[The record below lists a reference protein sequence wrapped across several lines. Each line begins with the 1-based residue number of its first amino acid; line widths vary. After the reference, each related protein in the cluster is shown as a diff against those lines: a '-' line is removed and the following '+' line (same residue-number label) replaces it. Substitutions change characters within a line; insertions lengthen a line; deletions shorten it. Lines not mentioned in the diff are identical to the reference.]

1 MLPVFV
7 AATPLVVV
15 ARCPAFYAVMS
26 TLALETQPVAL
37 ALHNLVKDLDPSR
50 WRTSLEEA
58 TRSRIAELESQLRQM
73 VARVRSD
80 EPLAEPLTELS
91 SLLRESVPA
100 PDLPSAEIP
109 TAWDGYRKQLQAAYE
124 KLRSHL
130 RKDQIHV
137 PTLRPTNYLR
147 SLAHA
152 SIGVFLVY
160 VVEEWLSAT
169 QRWLVPLCFATRF
182 WMMEAARHYT
192 EPGRRFLLWL
202 FGPIAHPHERTRVN
216 SSTWFGTALV
226 IIGTLYAPLHCAL
239 ALAILGVA
247 DPAAGLIGR
256 RWGKTKLV
264 AERSLEGTLA
274 FVVVGTIASLVVMAI
289 WHGDL
294 AWSVR
299 LAVAFGA
306 ALFGGV
312 AELFSNRVDD
322 NLSIPVS
329 AATGSFLVATL
340 LGA

>member
-1 MLPVFV
+1 
-7 AATPLVVV
+7 
-15 ARCPAFYAVMS
+15 MS
-26 TLALETQPVAL
+26 TLALETRPVAL
-37 ALHNLVKDLDPSR
+37 ALHHLVKDLDPSR
-50 WRTSLEEA
+50 WRANLEQA

-91 SLLRESVPA
+91 SLLREAVPA
-100 PDLPSAEIP
+100 PDLPSAEVP

-124 KLRSHL
+124 KLRGHL
-130 RKDQIHV
+130 RQNKIHV

-152 SIGVFLVY
+152 TIGVFLVY
-160 VVEEWLSAT
+160 VVEELLDAQ
-169 QRWLVPLCFATRF
+169 QRWLVPLCFATSF
-182 WMMEAARHYT
+182 WLMEAARHYT

-202 FGPIAHPHERTRVN
+202 FGPIAHPHERHRVN

-226 IIGTLYAPLHCAL
+226 IIGALYAPLHCAL

-274 FVVVGTIASLVVMAI
+274 FVVVGTAASLVVMAI

-294 AWSVR
+294 AWSAR
-299 LAVAFGA
+299 LAIAVGA

>member
-1 MLPVFV
+1 
-7 AATPLVVV
+7 
-15 ARCPAFYAVMS
+15 MS
-26 TLALETQPVAL
+26 TLALETRPVAL
-37 ALHNLVKDLDPSR
+37 AIHHLVKDLDPSR
-50 WRTSLEEA
+50 WRASLEQA
-58 TRSRIAELESQLRQM
+58 TRSRIAELERQLRQM

-80 EPLAEPLTELS
+80 EPLVEPLTELS

-100 PDLPSAEIP
+100 PDLPQAEIP
-109 TAWDGYRKQLQAAYE
+109 TAWDRYRKQLQVAYE
-124 KLRSHL
+124 ELRGHL
-130 RKDQIHV
+130 RASKIDV
-137 PTLRPTNYLR
+137 PTLRPTNYAR

-152 SIGVFLVY
+152 SIGLFLVY
-160 VVEEWLSAT
+160 VVEEWLTAQ
-169 QRWLVPLCFATRF
+169 QRWLVPLCFAASF
-182 WMMEAARHYT
+182 WLMEAARHYT
-192 EPGRRFLLWL
+192 DTGRRFLLWL
-202 FGPIAHPHERTRVN
+202 FGPIAHPHERYRVN

-226 IIGTLYAPLHCAL
+226 IIGALYAPLHCAL

-274 FVVVGTIASLVVMAI
+274 FVVVGAAASLVVMAI

-294 AWSVR
+294 TWTQRIVIG
-299 LAVAFGA
+299 FGA
-306 ALFGGV
+306 AVSGGV